1 VTQPRRSRT
10 TLVAAALALAVSAA
24 GVVAGPATAATS
36 SSAVTSSSAAAKAA
50 AASAAAV
57 ARLAS
62 LRAAAVVPGSSDPI
76 AIAGAAAVQAQLD
89 LLATG
94 FDDGTAAS
102 TRRALAELVAT
113 RAKLSA
119 DDLDAVWANTDGSR
133 LVALFAALGQ
143 YGVPYRTYQ
152 SKPGIGFDCSGLTT
166 FAWSVAGVNL
176 PRTSGSQIVAIPAT
190 TLAAAKPADILWYP
204 GHVGLS
210 LGLGKVYLH
219 APYPGRTVE
228 IVAIHRVSR
237 VGSPVI

>member
-10 TLVAAALALAVSAA
+10 TLLLAAALSLAVSAG
-24 GVVAGPATAATS
+24 GVAAGPASAAT
-36 SSAVTSSSAAAKAA
+36 TSSAAT
-50 AASAAAV
+50 SAAAV
-57 ARLAS
+57 ARLAG
-62 LRAAAVVPGSSDPI
+62 LRAAAVVPGSNDPI
-76 AIAGAAAVQAQLD
+76 AVAGAAAVQAQLD
-89 LLATG
+89 VLASG
-94 FDDGTAAS
+94 FDDGTAAT
-102 TRRALAELVAT
+102 TRRTLAELVAA

-119 DDLDAVWANTDGSR
+119 DELDAVWANTNGSR

-210 LGLGKVYLH
+210 LGLGQVYLH

-228 IVAIHRVSR
+228 IVAIRRLSR
-237 VGSPVI
+237 VGSPAI